1 MIVKDGMVAVRL
13 VNGNKEATM
22 VFHVVNGR
30 PILVWQAVRSCFGSG
45 VWVSAKPWLG
55 QEKWINNKKY

>member
-1 MIVKDGMVAVRL
+1 MIVQGTWTAVRIVKDG
-13 VNGNKEATM
+13 KEATM

-55 QEKWINNKKY
+55 QEKWKNKKNY